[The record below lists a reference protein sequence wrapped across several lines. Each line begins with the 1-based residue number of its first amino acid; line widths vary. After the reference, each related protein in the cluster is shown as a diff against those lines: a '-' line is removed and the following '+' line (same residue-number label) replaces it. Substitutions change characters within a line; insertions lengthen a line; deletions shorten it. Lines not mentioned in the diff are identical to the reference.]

1 MKSAVDLQPNLKHSI
16 TSLLNSNPRA
26 KFPVMA
32 KSKPS
37 VQQAELILHLYELR
51 RETVMRQARSYV
63 GGPFQ
68 PRSADDLIDSI
79 RKGDQN
85 TAYILQ
91 VFGYWDMLCAFVLHG
106 ALTEGLVYDTCQEM
120 YFQWAKIQPY
130 IKSFRREMNLPEWMQ
145 SIEKVVD
152 GSPKGRR
159 RIAAMQA
166 SAKAFAARPV
176 KT

>member
-1 MKSAVDLQPNLKHSI
+1 M
-16 TSLLNSNPRA
+16 PRA
-26 KFPVMA
+26 KSPIE
-32 KSKPS
+32 
-37 VQQAELILHLYELR
+37 QAELLLHLYELR

-63 GGPFQ
+63 GGPFK
-68 PRSADDLIDSI
+68 PASAEEFIDTV
-79 RKGDQN
+79 RKGDQQ

-91 VFGYWDMLCAFVLHG
+91 VFGYWDMVCAFVIHG

-130 IKSFRREMNLPEWMQ
+130 LKTFRRELNLPEWMQ

-152 GSPKGRR
+152 GSPRGRR
-159 RIAAMQA
+159 RIAQMQA
-166 SAKAFAARPV
+166 SAKAFAARTT

>member
-1 MKSAVDLQPNLKHSI
+1 MPNSKSPI
-16 TSLLNSNPRA
+16 P
-26 KFPVMA
+26 
-32 KSKPS
+32 
-37 VQQAELILHLYELR
+37 QAELLLHLYELR

-63 GGPFQ
+63 GGPFN
-68 PRSADDLIDSI
+68 PHSAEEFIDAI
-79 RKGDQN
+79 RKGDQQ
-85 TAYILQ
+85 TSYILQ

-106 ALTEGLVYDTCQEM
+106 ALTEALVYDTCQEM

-130 IKSFRREMNLPEWMQ
+130 IRTFRRELNLPEWMQ

-166 SAKAFAARPV
+166 SAKAFATRPQNPKRV
-176 KT
+176 

>member
-1 MKSAVDLQPNLKHSI
+1 MPRTKSPI
-16 TSLLNSNPRA
+16 
-26 KFPVMA
+26 
-32 KSKPS
+32 
-37 VQQAELILHLYELR
+37 QQAELLLHLYELR

-63 GGPFQ
+63 GGPFK
-68 PRSADDLIDSI
+68 PASAEEFIDAV
-79 RKGDQN
+79 RMGDQQ

-91 VFGYWDMLCAFVLHG
+91 VFGYWDMVCAFVVHG

-130 IKSFRREMNLPEWMQ
+130 LKTFRRELNLPEWMQ
-145 SIEKVVD
+145 SIEKVVG

-159 RIAAMQA
+159 RIAQMQA
-166 SAKAFAARPV
+166 SAKAFAARAV

>member
-1 MKSAVDLQPNLKHSI
+1 MPNSKSPI
-16 TSLLNSNPRA
+16 
-26 KFPVMA
+26 
-32 KSKPS
+32 
-37 VQQAELILHLYELR
+37 QQAELLLHLYELR

-63 GGPFQ
+63 GGGQFNPQ
-68 PRSADDLIDSI
+68 SAAEFIDSI
-79 RKGDQN
+79 RKGDQQ
-85 TAYILQ
+85 TSYILQ
-91 VFGYWDMLCAFVLHG
+91 VFGYWDMVCAFVLHG

-130 IKSFRREMNLPEWMQ
+130 IKTFRRELNLPEWMQ

-159 RIAAMQA
+159 RIATMQA
-166 SAKAFAARPV
+166 SAKAFAARAS